1 MTEGLPMSDHSP
13 SDRPE
18 EDGRSETSAS
28 SASSSRPARRRGLG
42 RGLSALLG
50 ELEAEAAEGGAPRA
64 GAAVQ
69 RLPITQLRPGR
80 FQPRQRFTAED
91 LGELA
96 ASLRKTGMLQPI
108 LVRRLEEEGEEGPVY
123 EIVAGERRWRA
134 AQAAG
139 LHEVPVIERR
149 LEDAEALEIALVEN
163 VQRRDLSPIEEAR
176 GYRRLMDEFGYKPE
190 DIGRLVGKSR
200 SHVANLL
207 RLLQLPPA
215 VQEMVDEGALS
226 MGHARALIGVPDA
239 ERFARRIVS
248 EGLSVRSVEDLVAG
262 HKAGPRSQTQRAG
275 TRAGEEDADIRALAE
290 TLSTLLGVKVELRHR
305 PDGGGRLILHYKDV
319 IQLDRLCR
327 LLDPGEGF

>member
-1 MTEGLPMSDHSP
+1 MAEGP
-13 SDRPE
+13 
-18 EDGRSETSAS
+18 AS

-50 ELEAEAAEGGAPRA
+50 ELEAEATEAGAPRA

-108 LVRRLEEEGEEGPVY
+108 LVRRLEEEGDEDGPVY

-139 LHEVPVIERR
+139 LHEVPVIERQ

-163 VQRRDLSPIEEAR
+163 VQRRDLSPIEEAQA
-176 GYRRLMDEFGYKPE
+176 YRRLMDEFGYKPE

-215 VQEMVDEGALS
+215 VQELVDEGALS
-226 MGHARALIGVPDA
+226 MGHARALIGVA
-239 ERFARRIVS
+239 EAEALARRIVA
-248 EGLSVRSVEDLVAG
+248 EGLSVRAVEDLVADRKG
-262 HKAGPRSQTQRAG
+262 SGPRGRTRRAG
-275 TRAGEEDADIRALAE
+275 SRATEEDADIRALAE
-290 TLSTLLGVKVELRHR
+290 TLTTLLGVKVELRHR

>member
-1 MTEGLPMSDHSP
+1 MSEHSP
-13 SDRPE
+13 TDHRDQDARTEAP
-18 EDGRSETSAS
+18 AS

-50 ELEAEAAEGGAPRA
+50 ELEAEATEAGAPRA

-108 LVRRLEEEGEEGPVY
+108 LVRRLEEDSEDGPVY

-139 LHEVPVIERR
+139 LHEVPVIERQ
-149 LEDAEALEIALVEN
+149 LEDAEALEIA
-163 VQRRDLSPIEEAR
+163 EAQA
-176 GYRRLMDEFGYKPE
+176 YRRLMDEFGYKPE

-215 VQEMVDEGALS
+215 VQELVDEGALS
-226 MGHARALIGVPDA
+226 MGHARALIGVA
-239 ERFARRIVS
+239 EAEALARRIVA
-248 EGLSVRSVEDLVAG
+248 EGLSVRAVEDLVADRKG
-262 HKAGPRSQTQRAG
+262 SGPRGRTRRAG
-275 TRAGEEDADIRALAE
+275 
-290 TLSTLLGVKVELRHR
+290 
-305 PDGGGRLILHYKDV
+305 
-319 IQLDRLCR
+319 
-327 LLDPGEGF
+327 

>member
-1 MTEGLPMSDHSP
+1 MSEHSR
-13 SDRPE
+13 SDRPDQDARAE
-18 EDGRSETSAS
+18 ASAA

-50 ELEAEAAEGGAPRA
+50 ELEAEAADVGAPRA

-108 LVRRLEEEGEEGPVY
+108 LVRRLEEESEDGPLY

-176 GYRRLMDEFGYKPE
+176 GYRRLMDEFGYKPD

-226 MGHARALIGVPDA
+226 MGHARALIGVA
-239 ERFARRIVS
+239 EAEALAGRIVA
-248 EGLSVRSVEDLVAG
+248 EGLSVRSVEDLVAER
-262 HKAGPRSQTQRAG
+262 KASGAHGRTRRAG
-275 TRAGEEDADIRALAE
+275 ARASEEDADIRALAE
-290 TLSTLLGVKVELRHR
+290 TLSTLLGTKVELRHR
-305 PDGGGRLILHYKDV
+305 PDGSGRLVLHYRDV
-319 IQLDRLCR
+319 EQLDRLCR